1 MFLVPSDFTGEYQL
15 GGNPLQTTN
24 FQIYINK
31 LEKKYLTDLLG
42 VELYNLFIADLDVNF
57 YPQLPIYQAI
67 YEEIE
72 EDSQYGT
79 GCQHRSLGMIEM
91 LKGFIYY
98 HWLRDQFTTK
108 TISGAVKNEFS
119 NSQPATMS
127 QTNMDEK
134 YNESV
139 CMYNAIKWYI
149 NENKIDYPD
158 YNGIEKCSIT
168 WL

>member
-1 MFLVPSDFTGEYQL
+1 MFLIPSDFTGEYQL
-15 GGNPLQTTN
+15 GGNALQTAN

-42 VELYNLFIADLDVNF
+42 VELYNLFIDDLDVNF
-57 YPQLPIYQAI
+57 DPQDPIYQAI
-67 YEEIE
+67 YEEIA
-72 EDSQYGT
+72 EDEDAGT

-127 QTNMDEK
+127 QTNMEEK

-139 CMYNAIKWYI
+139 SMYQTIQWYI
-149 NENKIDYPD
+149 QENKTDYPT
-158 YNGIEKCSIT
+158 YNGMEKEFIS